1 MYSGFSSS
9 EDESESVDSD
19 FDNFDEHEDFAD
31 DEDYDELLSL
41 SSIYSN
47 FI

>member
-9 EDESESVDSD
+9 VVESDSVDFDD
-19 FDNFDEHEDFAD
+19 FDEDEDFAD
-31 DEDYDELLSL
+31 DEDDYELLSL

>member
-1 MYSGFSSS
+1 MQKKVIQVGETTYKLLF
-9 EDESESVDSD
+9 DD
-19 FDNFDEHEDFAD
+19 FDEDKDFAD
-31 DEDYDELLSL
+31 DEDDDQLLSL